1 MRHSRFFLLI
11 PLAALVLALAACGGG
26 GGGDVGEGDIA
37 KVGSVEITQAQF
49 DKLMERA
56 KKSYKTNSQ
65 KFPSPGSAD
74 YDRIKAQAVSFLV
87 QKAEFAQ
94 EADKMGITVSDKEI
108 QKRLKEIKKQY
119 FNNSD
124 KAYQKQLKDQGLTQQ
139 EVESDIKDQLIS
151 QKLYDKVTSSVKIS
165 DTDIKKYYDAHVSQY
180 QQPESRT
187 VRHIL
192 ISVCGPSS
200 PQGAKCLPD
209 AKAKAQADSLYN
221 QIEATPESQRQ
232 AKFAALAKKYS
243 QDPGSASQGGKLTVS
258 KGQTVAP
265 FEQTAFLLGNGTV
278 SRPVKTQYGYHVI
291 MPISP
296 VSEAHTTPLKQVE
309 ESIRQQLL
317 QSKKQEKMANWVN
330 QTKKDFDISYA
341 TGFKPASTSTSST
354 ATSATTQPVT
364 TSAATTTTG

>member
-1 MRHSRFFLLI
+1 M
-11 PLAALVLALAACGGG
+11 
-26 GGGDVGEGDIA
+26 
-37 KVGSVEITQAQF
+37 KV
-49 DKLMERA
+49 
-56 KKSYKTNSQ
+56 
-65 KFPSPGSAD
+65 
-74 YDRIKAQAVSFLV
+74 
-87 QKAEFAQ
+87 
-94 EADKMGITVSDKEI
+94 
-108 QKRLKEIKKQY
+108 
-119 FNNSD
+119 
-124 KAYQKQLKDQGLTQQ
+124 
-139 EVESDIKDQLIS
+139 
-151 QKLYDKVTSSVKIS
+151 S

-209 AKAKAQADSLYN
+209 AKAKAQANSLYD
-221 QIEATPESQRQ
+221 QIEATPASQRQ

-330 QTKKDFDISYA
+330 QAKKDFDISYA
-341 TGFKPASTSTSST
+341 PGFKPASTSTSST

>member
-1 MRHSRFFLLI
+1 MRHSRFFFLI

-26 GGGDVGEGDIA
+26 GGGDVGDGDIA

-49 DKLMERA
+49 DKLMDRA
-56 KKSYKTNSQ
+56 KKSYKTNNQ
-65 KFPSPGSAD
+65 KFPKPGSDD
-74 YDRIKAQAVSFLV
+74 YERIKAQAVSFLV

-94 EADKMGITVSDKEI
+94 EAEKMGVTISDKDI

-124 KAYQKQLKDQGLTQQ
+124 KAYEKQLKTQGLTQQ

-165 DTDIKKYYDAHVSQY
+165 DADIKKYYNAHLSQY

-221 QIEATPESQRQ
+221 QIEAAPSSQRQ
-232 AKFAALAKKYS
+232 TKFAALAKKYS

-265 FEQTAFLLGNGTV
+265 FEQTAFLLGSGTV
-278 SRPVKTQYGYHVI
+278 SHPVKTQYGYHVI

-296 VSEAHTTPLKQVE
+296 VSGAHTTPVKQVE

-330 QTKKDFDISYA
+330 QAKKDFDISYA

-354 ATSATTQPVT
+354 ATATTQPVT